1 MRGDRGYR
9 QLRRRCRRLADALP
23 LPVPFDL
30 DRFIEAVAAERGR
43 RIDVIPMATRPHAPC
58 GLLATTDD
66 VDYILYADDTSPLH
80 QQHILLH
87 EIAHLLCGH
96 HTAPLATGVEAAGLL
111 PQLPPALINRVLGRT
126 VYSQPQEQEAE
137 LLASLILCR
146 ARSAAPEPVLPEAQS
161 LPLRGLLGLGP
172 PGGDRG

>member
-1 MRGDRGYR
+1 VRGGREYR
-9 QLRRRCRRLADALP
+9 QLRRRCRRLARSLP

-30 DRFIEAVAAERGR
+30 DRFIEAVSAERGR
-43 RIDVIPMATRPHAPC
+43 RIDVIAMTTTPNAPC
-58 GLLATTDD
+58 GLLATTDE

-80 QQHILLH
+80 RQHILLH

-96 HTAPLATGVEAAGLL
+96 HTAPPTARVEAGGLL
-111 PQLPPALINRVLGRT
+111 DQLPPALVNRVLGRT

-137 LLASLILCR
+137 LLASLILCQ
-146 ARSAAPEPVLPEAQS
+146 ARSTAPEPVLPEEQRV
-161 LPLRGLLGLGP
+161 PLRGLLGLGP